1 MNVRGKAVPFE
12 SGRPVTKPSKRS
24 TDRAPHMGRYVRAG
38 QQFGVHGVHI
48 VVGNQG
54 FFLPTG
60 NEPAGGDGDPRD
72 DAVWT
77 RDMLCIALDK
87 LVELEIAR
95 RNAAERLRDGRTRS

>member
-54 FFLPTG
+54 SFCRPGTSRPEVMAIRATMRCG
-60 NEPAGGDGDPRD
+60 RATCCASRSTSWSSWRSRGG
-72 DAVWT
+72 T
-77 RDMLCIALDK
+77 R
-87 LVELEIAR
+87 
-95 RNAAERLRDGRTRS
+95 RSG